1 MCNPRRVR
9 VTATREVA
17 EAWQVELERRV
28 ALSDTVVSEL
38 EISFPFGG
46 TLGDRTRAVFEGALA
61 RDPHWRDTGDGAYEL
76 RLGDGRVTYRPAD
89 GTLVVR
95 ARLTDTA
102 RAEGVAAET
111 LRGTVRDVAHGEG
124 EGRYYDDNYRGRTRR
139 IADAEARRVAESAAE
154 RNARALLDS
163 VRRRAQAASAAAERG
178 AEERVRQAAT
188 ADAAAHLE
196 AERARV
202 RDELDARNRQRVERL
217 GQEALRAVN
226 AVLALA
232 YREALVAFAREQGAR
247 DVRVTESPDSLDV
260 EFEMGS

>member
-61 RDPHWRDTGDGAYEL
+61 RDPHWRETSDGAHEL
-76 RLGDGRVTYRPAD
+76 PLPDGTVTYRPAD

-111 LRGTVRDVAHGEG
+111 LHGTVRDVAHGEG
-124 EGRYYDDNYRGRTRR
+124 RGSYYDDNWRGRTRR
-139 IADAEARRVAESAAE
+139 AADAEARRIAESAAE
-154 RNARALLDS
+154 HNARALLDS
-163 VRRRAQAASAAAERG
+163 VRRRAQEASASAER
-178 AEERVRQAAT
+178 AADDRVRQAAT
-188 ADAAAHLE
+188 ADAAARLE
-196 AERARV
+196 TERARV
-202 RDELDARNRQRVERL
+202 RDELDARNRVRVERL

-247 DVRVTESPDSLDV
+247 EVRVDESEDSIAV